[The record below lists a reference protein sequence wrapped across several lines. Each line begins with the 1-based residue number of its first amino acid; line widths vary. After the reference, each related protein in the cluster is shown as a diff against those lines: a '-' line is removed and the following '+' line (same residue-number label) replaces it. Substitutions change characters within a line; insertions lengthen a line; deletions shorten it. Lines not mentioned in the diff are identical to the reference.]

1 MSYRTIRQFTLLTV
15 RFHTCQ
21 FEGFSFWFLL
31 VYDPCFFFFSF
42 LFFKQDYSCNMN
54 FLVCL
59 IFVIFD
65 TSDKIGC
72 FSSTMESQQYSMVPH
87 PFFFFFFKHSLCKM
101 YNLALPGSLIFTSP
115 LPLASSLTKTS
126 SICLEKA
133 HPFGDLFHCFPSFSF
148 SYSILCCLESIGCLE
163 IFKLAL

>member
-65 TSDKIGC
+65 TSVKIGC

-87 PFFFFFFKHSLCKM
+87 PFFFFL
-101 YNLALPGSLIFTSP
+101 NT
-115 LPLASSLTKTS
+115 
-126 SICLEKA
+126 
-133 HPFGDLFHCFPSFSF
+133 PSVKCT
-148 SYSILCCLESIGCLE
+148 I
-163 IFKLAL
+163 